1 MAPEE
6 ESDPA
11 KSVLLS
17 SVSPSLLVTLGAVSA
32 SLILLTVVV
41 AVIYIKR
48 VRKREVLAGL
58 RTGVSLRS
66 SLQLSPDDSQYLEKR
81 GGAGG
86 GGGVGGSHCT
96 VTLSSSSSYDTLAS
110 FTQLPVVRPDSSWAS
125 GNEYASPLTTSSN
138 KPTFSSW
145 RDSVSTTTSPLI
157 MRHNSFLSP
166 QSSLQS
172 RWAGGEATP
181 SRRVRP
187 TQPTAYMTPAAP
199 QHPQHLQHLQQYHY
213 STVGGAQP
221 GEASPYSV
229 SSELYK
235 HVLPQYFHNSR
246 GSVLV

>member
-1 MAPEE
+1 MAPQQ

-58 RTGVSLRS
+58 RTGASLRS

-81 GGAGG
+81 GGGG
-86 GGGVGGSHCT
+86 GGGGSGVGGSHCT

-110 FTQLPVVRPDSSWAS
+110 FTQLPVVRPDNSWAS
-125 GNEYASPLTTSSN
+125 GNEYASPLTSLSS

-145 RDSVSTTTSPLI
+145 RDSLSTTTSPLI

-187 TQPTAYMTPAAP
+187 TAYLAPPAP
-199 QHPQHLQHLQQYHY
+199 QHLQQYHY
-213 STVGGAQP
+213 STP

>member
-1 MAPEE
+1 MSVSDPREAPEE

-58 RTGVSLRS
+58 RTGESLRS

-81 GGAGG
+81 GGGG
-86 GGGVGGSHCT
+86 GGGGGGGSHCT
-96 VTLSSSSSYDTLAS
+96 VTLSSSDSYDTLAS
-110 FTQLPVVRPDSSWAS
+110 FTQVPVVRPGDPSWAS
-125 GNEYASPLTTSSN
+125 GNEYACPLSQ
-138 KPTFSSW
+138 PAFSSW
-145 RDSVSTTTSPLI
+145 RDSPGPGLASPLI
-157 MRHNSFLSP
+157 LRHGGAG
-166 QSSLQS
+166 QQT
-172 RWAGGEATP
+172 RWGPGGDSQGLATP

-187 TQPTAYMTPAAP
+187 SQQLPPP
-199 QHPQHLQHLQQYHY
+199 PPLLQYQY
-213 STVGGAQP
+213 STVPSARE

-235 HVLPQYFHNSR
+235 HVLPQYWSNTR

>member
-1 MAPEE
+1 M
-6 ESDPA
+6 
-11 KSVLLS
+11 LLS

-58 RTGVSLRS
+58 RTGESLRS
-66 SLQLSPDDSQYLEKR
+66 SLHLSPEDSQYLEKR
-81 GGAGG
+81 GGGG
-86 GGGVGGSHCT
+86 GGSHCT
-96 VTLSSSSSYDTLAS
+96 VTLSSSDSYDTLAS
-110 FTQLPVVRPDSSWAS
+110 FTQVPVVRSDGQSWAAS
-125 GNEYASPLTTSSN
+125 SQNEYASPLVSQ
-138 KPTFSSW
+138 PAFSSW
-145 RDSVSTTTSPLI
+145 RDGLASTSSPLI
-157 MRHNSFLSP
+157 LRHH
-166 QSSLQS
+166 SLQPS
-172 RWAGGEATP
+172 QSQATP

-187 TQPTAYMTPAAP
+187 SYQVPPP
-199 QHPQHLQHLQQYHY
+199 PPSHHLHHHQYHY
-213 STVGGAQP
+213 SSVCGATP